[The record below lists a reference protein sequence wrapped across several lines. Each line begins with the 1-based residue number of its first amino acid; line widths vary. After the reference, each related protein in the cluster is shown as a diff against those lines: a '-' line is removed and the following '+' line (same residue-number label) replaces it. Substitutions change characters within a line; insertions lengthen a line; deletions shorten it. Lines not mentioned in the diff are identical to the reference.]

1 MKLNEAIR
9 KMETRCN
16 SKVKTLEDNHICSIQ
31 QTNELRRNMKSLK
44 DEVTL
49 INAKLTTGVLGPYD
63 PHHQYK
69 CRGTFVG
76 HQSEIWCL
84 ITCGDILITGSSDKT
99 IKVWDNSSSFKC
111 L

>member
-1 MKLNEAIR
+1 
-9 KMETRCN
+9 MESRYS
-16 SKVKTLEDNHICSIQ
+16 SKVKSLEDELMGSIHQ
-31 QTNELRRNMKSLK
+31 MNELRRNMKNLN

-76 HQSEIWCL
+76 HQSDIWCL

-99 IKVWDNSSSFKC
+99 IKVVT
-111 L
+111 